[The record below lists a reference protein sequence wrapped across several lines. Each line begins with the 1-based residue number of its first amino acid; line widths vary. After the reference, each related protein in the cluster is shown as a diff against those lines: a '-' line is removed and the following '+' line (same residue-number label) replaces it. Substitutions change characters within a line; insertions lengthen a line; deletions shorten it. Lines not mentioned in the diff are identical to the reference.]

1 MSRPSR
7 DCDLRRSD
15 RLAKSNGITKSS
27 SAPTLLV
34 AITRDIA
41 TAVPSRTA
49 IAHSPC
55 QFPLPNY
62 ATPDFLAPHSSTGA
76 DMYVASYSCEV
87 IFAAIRPASV
97 GGTAPEARLRCHHR
111 LFREEKKTGSP
122 GTAVGPGPARRAQS
136 NLESQSR
143 KVRCRHRISPKR
155 VSCDCRHAMSFDE
168 SNPMQTAT
176 PSGNYDRSCLH
187 AKGRA
192 LRRVQSMG
200 LLLTR
205 PRWRGVCEHV
215 WDKPSGGVPTASL
228 GKIHCGVGV

>member
-87 IFAAIRPASV
+87 IFAAIRRASV
-97 GGTAPEARLRCHHR
+97 GGPVPEARLRCHHR
-111 LFREEKKTGSP
+111 LFREEKNWVARHSSRP
-122 GTAVGPGPARRAQS
+122 RPRPSAARRGAARRGAPRVTS
-136 NLESQSR
+136 SR
-143 KVRCRHRISPKR
+143 KAAKYDVDVGSHQSESRVIVGTPCHLTSLIQCKR
-155 VSCDCRHAMSFDE
+155 QRRRETMTDRVF
-168 SNPMQTAT
+168 MQRAA
-176 PSGNYDRSCLH
+176 RSVEFK
-187 AKGRA
+187 A
-192 LRRVQSMG
+192 
-200 LLLTR
+200 
-205 PRWRGVCEHV
+205 
-215 WDKPSGGVPTASL
+215 WDYY
-228 GKIHCGVGV
+228 

>member
-111 LFREEKKTGSP
+111 LFREKKLGRQAQQS
-122 GTAVGPGPARRAQS
+122 ARAQRGAPRVTS
-136 NLESQSR
+136 SR
-143 KVRCRHRISPKR
+143 KAAKYDVDIGSHQSESRVIVGTPCHLTSLIQCKR
-155 VSCDCRHAMSFDE
+155 QRRRETMTDRVF
-168 SNPMQTAT
+168 MQRAA
-176 PSGNYDRSCLH
+176 RSVEFK
-187 AKGRA
+187 A
-192 LRRVQSMG
+192 
-200 LLLTR
+200 
-205 PRWRGVCEHV
+205 
-215 WDKPSGGVPTASL
+215 WDYY
-228 GKIHCGVGV
+228 